1 MTAKG
6 TLIATLAAGY
16 LAAMAPAANAAEE
29 PAPAP
34 KADKAGC
41 KGAGGCKGAEGKK
54 AKGDKAGCKGAGGC
68 KGHEGSKGDSKGGET
83 KEKKEAPAPAPAPTK

>member
-16 LAAMAPAANAAEE
+16 LATMAPIANAAEE

-41 KGAGGCKGAEGKK
+41 KGKEGCKGHDGKK
-54 AKGDKAGCKGAGGC
+54 KGDKAGCKGAGGC
-68 KGHEGSKGDSKGGET
+68 KGAEGSKDKD
-83 KEKKEAPAPAPAPTK
+83 KKEAPAPTK

>member
-1 MTAKG
+1 MSAKG

-16 LAAMAPAANAAEE
+16 LATMAPIANAAEE

-34 KADKAGC
+34 KSDKAGC
-41 KGAGGCKGAEGKK
+41 KGHDGKK

-68 KGHEGSKGDSKGGET
+68 KAAEGSKEGKE
-83 KEKKEAPAPAPAPTK
+83 KEKKEAPPAPTK